1 MTRMAREFASS
12 RSRRS
17 SYRKTTPSAL
27 AAGEAPLVSVPTASP
42 HPTPATGAARVP
54 EPEIPLAGAR
64 PGDVRVEQF
73 TPPVVQEKV
82 ISEISHELGNFF
94 HKLYYWSEFLQEK
107 RTGHA
112 ADATATQMLERT
124 IRNLEDFLKIS
135 LDFFR
140 PLKLSSM
147 RMPVADFV
155 AGVLGQMRAQLNGSP
170 VTVTDPGAWDDWTI
184 QIDPSRLP
192 PVFLVALRRL
202 TEQATAGSSIQITLA
217 VADRA
222 PARGLEVE
230 FRLCD
235 PNVSASLFQTAA
247 AGIEWAIAERIVAL
261 HGGEL
266 RECPAVEGERML
278 ALFLPFHV

>member
-1 MTRMAREFASS
+1 M
-12 RSRRS
+12 
-17 SYRKTTPSAL
+17 PL
-27 AAGEAPLVSVPTASP
+27 AA
-42 HPTPATGAARVP
+42 
-54 EPEIPLAGAR
+54 AR

-94 HKLYYWSEFLQEK
+94 HKLYYWSEYLGEK
-107 RTGHA
+107 RNGHA

-124 IRNLEDFLKIS
+124 IHNLEDFLKIS

-140 PLKLSSM
+140 PLKLSPM

-170 VTVTDPGAWDDWTI
+170 VTFTDPGAWEGSAI
-184 QIDPSRLP
+184 QIDPARLP
-192 PVFLVALRRL
+192 PVFLIALRRL
-202 TEQATAGSSIQITLA
+202 TEQATAGSSIQITL
-217 VADRA
+217 VAANGPRG
-222 PARGLEVE
+222 RGLDVE

-235 PNVSASLFQTAA
+235 PNVTASLFQTAA

-266 RECPAVEGERML
+266 RECPAGDGERVL